1 MAPRR
6 VRVVLLPEPEPVPL
20 GVPAC
25 PRFAVSQVAELLAV
39 PWGVSIHTAEARL
52 RRGIEGT
59 TRSLRRIRTCTE
71 LGNLRI
77 PRTEVVRL
85 LEETER
91 IV

>member
-6 VRVVLLPEPEPVPL
+6 VKVVFLPEPEPVPL
-20 GVPAC
+20 EVPAC
-25 PRFAVSQVAELLAV
+25 PRFAVSQVAELLSV
-39 PWGVSIHTAEARL
+39 PWGVSASAAE
-52 RRGIEGT
+52 RRIRRAIEGT

-91 IV
+91 IG